1 MPLYEYRC
9 QACGDTF
16 ETIRGINDKD
26 ADVACPI
33 CGEKKAEKL
42 MSACCCVTKGDSSPA
57 SASSCGPS
65 KFT

>member
-1 MPLYEYRC
+1 MPLYEYLC

-16 ETIRGINDKD
+16 ETLRGPHDKD
-26 ADVACPI
+26 ADVECPQ
-33 CGEKKAEKL
+33 CGEKKAQKL
-42 MSACCCVTKGDSSPA
+42 MSACRTAKGESSTA

>member
-16 ETIRGINDKD
+16 ETIRGLNDKD
-26 ADVACPI
+26 EDVECPQ
-33 CGEKKAEKL
+33 CGAKKAEKL
-42 MSACCCVTKGDSSPA
+42 MSACTIKGASS
-57 SASSCGPS
+57 SSSTSSCGPS

>member
-16 ETIRGINDKD
+16 ETIRGLNDKD
-26 ADVACPI
+26 ADVECPG

-42 MSACCCVTKGDSSPA
+42 ISACCTVKGASSGSA
-57 SASSCGPS
+57 ASSCGSS

>member
-16 ETIRGINDKD
+16 ETIRGLNDKNE
-26 ADVACPI
+26 DVECPT

-42 MSACCCVTKGDSSPA
+42 MSACCTVKGSST
-57 SASSCGPS
+57 SSSVSSCGPS